1 MKWIVG
7 GLSLLML
14 LGGCATA
21 TPPQQTDLQ
30 RKMLT
35 TQPHCVSQ
43 RQCEAALSAA
53 LDWENHN
60 CGMKMLAVSD
70 GLVES
75 YHWFDTSL
83 ACRVTK
89 DPAPHGGYNLSVAIS
104 CHNMFGC
111 VPDVYEAARTFNAEV
126 KGIADQFAGQ

>member
-7 GLSLLML
+7 GLSLSIL
-14 LGGCATA
+14 LGGCATTTAPQQKDLQHKMLA
-21 TPPQQTDLQ
+21 TPP
-30 RKMLT
+30 
-35 TQPHCVSQ
+35 HCISQ
-43 RQCEAALSAA
+43 RQCEAAWSAA

-60 CGMKMLAVSD
+60 CGMKMPAVTD
-70 GLVES
+70 GLVET

-89 DPAPHGGYNLSVAIS
+89 DPDPRGGYNLSVAIS

-111 VPDVYEAARTFNAEV
+111 VPDVYEATRDFNAEV
-126 KGIADQFAGQ
+126 KVKSNQFAG